1 MENARMVL
9 KRIFFKMTPPRFVT
23 EDLRILAK
31 IKNIAADLAIGIPVM
46 QTVTKMN
53 AMNVLE
59 PHLVG
64 PERGDVEEGSYLVV
78 ITNVGSTSIATNM
91 V

>member
-1 MENARMVL
+1 MIL
-9 KRIFFKMTPPRFVT
+9 KRILFKMMLPRFDQ

-31 IKNIAADLAIGIPVM
+31 IKNIAPDLAIGILVM

-53 AMNVLE
+53 TMNVLE
-59 PHLVG
+59 PHLEG
-64 PERGDVEEGSYLVV
+64 PEGGNVEKGSYLVV
-78 ITNVGSTSIATNM
+78 ITNVGNTSIAANM